1 MIDSIDKIIRLETR
15 KAIKQILESSL
26 SDGSSEEDQERRRQD
41 RQTKAVSSRNLNASD
56 DPTKKD
62 EAETEEEDKKPDA
75 KEKKEDGKKREDR
88 TKGRGT
94 ADSPKL
100 KDPGEKQLENPT
112 VKSVVDKLN
121 ALRGGRSLKDPEV
134 KKSFEQYYDGLT
146 TPERQSLIVFLT
158 GIAQVLSGAEEGTE
172 AIDPGDVGLRVKD
185 TDKSQKRTDTES
197 KSKEGTEDN
206 PIIVGEVASKYKIM
220 KALREYSK
228 YSK

>member
-1 MIDSIDKIIRLETR
+1 MIDSIDKLIRLETR
-15 KAIKQILESSL
+15 RAISQILESKL
-26 SDGSSEEDQERRRQD
+26 SNGSGDEDQERRRQD
-41 RQTKAVSSRNLNASD
+41 SQSKAISSRGLNASD
-56 DPTKKD
+56 DPSKKD
-62 EAETEEEDKKPDA
+62 EAEDDTDDKSADKK
-75 KEKKEDGKKREDR
+75 EKSSDEKKREDR

-100 KDPGEKQLENPT
+100 KDPGKKQLENPT

-134 KKSFEQYYDGLT
+134 KKSFEQYYNGLT
-146 TPERQSLIVFLT
+146 TPERQSLVVFLT
-158 GIAQVLSGAEEGTE
+158 GIAQVLAGAEEGTE

-185 TDKSQKRTDTES
+185 TDRPQKRTDTES

-206 PIIVGEVASKYKIM
+206 PIIVGEVASKHNIM
-220 KALREYSK
+220 RALREYSK